1 MVPQEQPLRVQNESI
16 LFIIMTSEL
25 ILNPFFGTCQG
36 RANRAGLP
44 RHPWLLPYGFI
55 FIPYSKQKILP

>member
-25 ILNPFFGTCQG
+25 ILNPLFEILQKRTDQAGPWVRPYRFSPASRGQ
-36 RANRAGLP
+36 RAGTV
-44 RHPWLLPYGFI
+44 
-55 FIPYSKQKILP
+55 

>member
-25 ILNPFFGTCQG
+25 ILNPFFGT
-36 RANRAGLP
+36 
-44 RHPWLLPYGFI
+44 
-55 FIPYSKQKILP
+55 